1 MEELIKNWS
10 GESILIHKD
19 EPTGAVIYI
28 AIHSTKLGFAVGGSR
43 MKSYNSPRE
52 AIEDALRLSEG
63 MTYKFAAADVA
74 YGGGKCVIDMPERP
88 EGEARREFLHRY
100 GAVINKLG
108 GLYKTGPDS
117 GTSTEDMD
125 VIAEVAIGNIFA
137 TSKASGDPGPFTA
150 LGTFTGIEAVCE
162 TIYGDRSLKAKRVLV
177 QGVGDVGR
185 PLVDLLEKAG
195 AVVMF
200 SDVVPEVIAEYQD
213 QRGFEYIPPKDVSS
227 APCDIYAPCALGAIL
242 NSKTIPELKCVAVA
256 GSANNQLEKPEDAE
270 LLRSRN
276 ILYAPDYVINCGGAV
291 GNTGIEVHNWTVD
304 EAKAHI
310 VKSVDETLKKIFE
323 TSSRDQIS
331 TDEAALQIAK
341 ERLSQA

>member
-28 AIHSTKLGFAVGGSR
+28 AIHSTKLGSAIGGSR
-43 MKSYNSPRE
+43 MKSYRSPSE
-52 AIEDALRLSEG
+52 ALEDAMRLSEG

-74 YGGGKCVIDMPERP
+74 FGGGKCVIDMPQKL
-88 EGEARREFLHRY
+88 EGEVRREFLHRY

-125 VIAEVAIGNIFA
+125 VIAEVATGNIFA
-137 TSKASGDPGPFTA
+137 TSGASGDPGPFTA
-150 LGTFTGIEAVCE
+150 LGTFTGIQTSCE
-162 TIYGDRSLKAKRVLV
+162 VVYGDRSLKNKRVLV

-185 PLVDLLEKAG
+185 PLVDMLSEVG

-200 SDVVPEVIAEYQD
+200 SDVVPEVVSEYRD
-213 QRGFEYIPPKDVSS
+213 QRGFEYVAPEDVSR
-227 APCDIYAPCALGAIL
+227 ADCDIFAPCALGAVL
-242 NSKTIPELKCVAVA
+242 NSESIPQLKCKAVA

-270 LLRSRN
+270 LLRSRS

-291 GNTGIEVHNWTVD
+291 CNTGIEVHNWTPED
-304 EAKAHI
+304 AKAHI
-310 VKSVDETLKKIFE
+310 VKNVDATLKSIFE
-323 TSSRDQIS
+323 TSERDSIS
-331 TDEAALQIAK
+331 TDEAALRIAQQ
-341 ERLSQA
+341 RLDQV